1 MNKNIFTFKVK
12 DMVEIAMFC
21 ALAVVLDKFL
31 KIPLGP
37 TGGSLNLSMVPIF
50 VISLRHGWF
59 KGFVAGGLI
68 FGFITCLLDGY
79 GLITYP
85 LEYLV
90 SFGIMGILGFF
101 SHFIQKSIEDNNKS
115 KIVLSYVLLLGSVC
129 IMFLV
134 RLFAA
139 SLDSVL
145 LWDYEWGPALI
156 YNLTYV
162 GPSLLISTVIFSLL
176 LPVIVRINNYIKS
189 SFLKD

>member
-85 LEYLV
+85 LEYFV
-90 SFGIMGILGFF
+90 AFGATGILGIFANYINNNFNSKKGMVVSYMLVVACISIWATIRFF
-101 SHFIQKSIEDNNKS
+101 A
-115 KIVLSYVLLLGSVC
+115 C
-129 IMFLV
+129 
-134 RLFAA
+134 

-145 LWDYEWGPALI
+145 IYGYDFKSAFI
-156 YNLTYV
+156 YNVTYV
-162 GPSLLISTVIFSLL
+162 YFSAIAVAVVIICLLYL
-176 LPVIVRINNYIKS
+176 IVKLNKVFPTTY
-189 SFLKD
+189 LKNK